1 MNPSTSTD
9 KHADVVGVNLWCC
22 FEQLERHHDEY
33 GPRRQPGHPGAVRQI
48 FDNPGQQLAVP
59 GIRAGCLDGLLDVG
73 ELFGIGRD
81 EGQDG
86 GFKLAVVVSSEI
98 R

>member
-1 MNPSTSTD
+1 L
-9 KHADVVGVNLWCC
+9 AICC
-22 FEQLERHHDEY
+22 SRSSDTTLS
-33 GPRRQPGHPGAVRQI
+33 GAVRQI
-48 FDNPGQQLAVP
+48 FDKPGHQLAVP
-59 GIRAGCLDGLLDVG
+59 GMRADCRDGLLDVG
-73 ELFGIGRD
+73 EWFGIGRD

>member
-1 MNPSTSTD
+1 MSTVRPCQIT
-9 KHADVVGVNLWCC
+9 
-22 FEQLERHHDEY
+22 EEI
-33 GPRRQPGHPGAVRQI
+33 QPLL

>member
-1 MNPSTSTD
+1 MR
-9 KHADVVGVNLWCC
+9 ADC
-22 FEQLERHHDEY
+22 R
-33 GPRRQPGHPGAVRQI
+33 
-48 FDNPGQQLAVP
+48 
-59 GIRAGCLDGLLDVG
+59 DGLLDVG
-73 ELFGIGRD
+73 EWFGIGRD